1 MLKIGKYGG
10 QQHCSFALNE
20 FYLTTSEFFRTFRYD
35 WVDDKFIVENLRSSG
50 LLISTGTGSTAYLL
64 SASRIPLARVQQL
77 IALMGMDVKDDDLL
91 RSISKKMNQA
101 NCFDPQSRKLFFMH
115 REILDS
121 TKTVK
126 PIRAEGNFFG
136 PIVHRLGWRNQI
148 CQ

>member
-1 MLKIGKYGG
+1 
-10 QQHCSFALNE
+10 
-20 FYLTTSEFFRTFRYD
+20 
-35 WVDDKFIVENLRSSG
+35 VENLRSSG

-77 IALMGMDVKDDDLL
+77 IALMGMDIKDDDLL
-91 RSISKKMNQA
+91 KSISKKMNQA

-126 PIRAEGNFFG
+126 PIRVEGNFFG
-136 PIVHRLGWRNQI
+136 PIVHRLG
-148 CQ
+148 